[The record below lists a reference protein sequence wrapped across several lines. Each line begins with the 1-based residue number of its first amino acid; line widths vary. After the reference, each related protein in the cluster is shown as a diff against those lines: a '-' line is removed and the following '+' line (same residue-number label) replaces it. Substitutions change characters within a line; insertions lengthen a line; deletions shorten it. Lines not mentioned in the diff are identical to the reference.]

1 MAFFFSAIEFVAQ
14 SLLSGS
20 LQVGSIYAP
29 MDSFDPDAIAAKRA
43 QLSAL
48 GNRRI
53 WASLGLEDKLQRPRV
68 CGLIVSK
75 TGEVTYV
82 RPADK

>member
-1 MAFFFSAIEFVAQ
+1 MAGNLHI
-14 SLLSGS
+14 
-20 LQVGSIYAP
+20 GSIYAP
-29 MDSFDPDAIAAKRA
+29 LENFDKDTIAAKRA

-53 WASLGLEDKLQRPRV
+53 WASLGLEDKLQRTRV

-82 RPADK
+82 RPMDK